1 MLLAVDV
8 GNTNLTL
15 GVFRGSE
22 LISHWR
28 LETDNGQTVDGWGI
42 LFRNLFDLA
51 GLNFAEIGGIIVSSV
66 VPQLNSSLE
75 QMAIRYFHT
84 KPLFVT
90 ENTDTGIAI
99 RADNPSEVGA
109 DRIVNSSAAFAKH
122 GGPCIAVDFGTA
134 ITFDAISDKGEYLG
148 GVICAGIGIASEA
161 LFEKTARLPHIEIRD
176 PGRVIGTNTVA
187 CLQAGL
193 YYGTLAMLDGILE
206 RMMGELGGKAK
217 VIATG
222 GQAAIV
228 CPASKYVEVIEDHL
242 TLEGLR
248 TIWERNR
255 NGASGLAGDHRG

>member
-15 GVFRGSE
+15 GVFRGDD
-22 LISHWR
+22 LISQWR
-28 LETDNGQTVDGWGI
+28 LETDDGQTVDGWGI

-51 GLNFAEIGGIIVSSV
+51 GLNIAEISGIIVSSV
-66 VPQLNSSLE
+66 VPNLNSSLE
-75 QMAIRYFHT
+75 QMAVRYFKT
-84 KPLFVT
+84 KPLIVN
-90 ENTDTGIAI
+90 ENTETGIVI

-109 DRIVNSSAAFAKH
+109 DRIVNSSAAFSKH

-134 ITFDAISDKGEYLG
+134 ITFDAISAKGEYLG

-176 PGRVIGTNTVA
+176 PGIVIGTNTVA
-187 CLQAGL
+187 CLQSGL

-206 RMMGELGGKAK
+206 RMIAELGGKAK

-222 GQAAIV
+222 GQAPIV
-228 CPASKYVEVIEDHL
+228 CPASKYVEAIEEHL

-248 TIWERNR
+248 IIWERNR
-255 NGASGLAGDHRG
+255 AASPE